1 MLAALRGLA
10 EYELDKDLR
19 PFYKARSVSPPE
31 DGWLREFR
39 RVTGV
44 SVADVARKMNV
55 SRSELHRIER
65 AEKHGSITLNNLRKA
80 AGAIGCDV
88 VYAIVPRERT
98 VYSKAADMGERY
110 LWKKRFRRRW

>member
-1 MLAALRGLA
+1 MRAGFRGLA
-10 EYELDKDLR
+10 EYEFDKDLR
-19 PFYKARSVSPPE
+19 PFYKARSVAMPE
-31 DGWLREFR
+31 DGWLRQLR

-44 SVADVARKMNV
+44 SVADVARKINV
-55 SRSELHRIER
+55 TPGELHRIER
-65 AEKHGSITLNNLRKA
+65 AEKKGTITLNGLRKA